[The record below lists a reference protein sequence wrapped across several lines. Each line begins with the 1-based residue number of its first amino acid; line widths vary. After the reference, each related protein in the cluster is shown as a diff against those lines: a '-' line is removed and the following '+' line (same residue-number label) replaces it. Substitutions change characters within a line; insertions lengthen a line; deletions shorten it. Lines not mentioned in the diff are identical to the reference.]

1 MRTKII
7 LMITLVSLLFAG
19 CSFNNKDVDYFE
31 KGTQEL
37 EDSKYKEAM
46 KSFSTVL
53 DDDDTNQNA
62 KAMYLQAMRM
72 SKALNFKEEDDY
84 RSAIEQLEFISKI
97 KNGSST
103 VKSKAIK
110 LKKQFK
116 DDLEE
121 ENKNKERR
129 KESAKSSAKDDLS
142 RVEQDATNSLYGRKV
157 RKDKYKN
164 SYNNSNSNHSSG
176 DSGES
181 NESNSGGTSESG
193 GNPESGSSGGSNES
207 GGTSGSGSTGTEG
220 GSNGAAPQTA
230 Q

>member
-1 MRTKII
+1 MRAKII
-7 LMITLVSLLFAG
+7 LMITLVSLIFVG

-72 SKALNFKEEDDY
+72 SKALKFKEEDNY
-84 RSAIEQLEFISKI
+84 RSAIEQLDFISKI

-103 VKSKAIK
+103 VKSEATK

-116 DDLEE
+116 DELEE
-121 ENKNKERR
+121 ENKNKESR
-129 KESAKSSAKDDLS
+129 KESAKNSAKDDLS
-142 RVEQDATNSLYGRKV
+142 RVEQDAANAQYGRRV

-164 SYNNSNSNHSSG
+164 QDNNSNSNHSSG

-181 NESNSGGTSESG
+181 NESSPGGTSGSDG
-193 GNPESGSSGGSNES
+193 KPESGSSQGSNES
-207 GGTSGSGSTGTEG
+207 GGTSGSDSTGTEG
-220 GSNGAAPQTA
+220 GSNGAASQTA